1 MVGALLEIWG
11 CHYDKTRE
19 PPWRA
24 MEMRTPFGG
33 CVSGQFTTMFSMI
46 YVIEGKS
53 RNVRLLSQ
61 KGAGRSPE
69 DRSLQSKGAA
79 VGGDL
84 RKRHLRPRWGLG
96 FLRGALIQSQNQIS

>member
-1 MVGALLEIWG
+1 MVGAILEIWG

-53 RNVRLLSQ
+53 RN
-61 KGAGRSPE
+61 AGSF
-69 DRSLQSKGAA
+69 
-79 VGGDL
+79 L
-84 RKRHLRPRWGLG
+84 RKELG
-96 FLRGALIQSQNQIS
+96 GALRIGLCRAKAPP